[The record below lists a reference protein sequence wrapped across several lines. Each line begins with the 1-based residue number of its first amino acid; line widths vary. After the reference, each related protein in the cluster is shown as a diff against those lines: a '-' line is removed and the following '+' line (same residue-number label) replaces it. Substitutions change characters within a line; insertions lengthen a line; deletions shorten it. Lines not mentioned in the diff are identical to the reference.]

1 MVIDSSALVAI
12 LFDEPERR
20 TLVDKIAADPV
31 RLLSAVSLVELS
43 VVVESRAGDAGGRDL
58 DLFLHRAGVEIV
70 AFTPE
75 QAAIARAAFRRFGR
89 GRHRAALNFGDCCA
103 YALAIHAGEPLLFKG
118 DDFAATDV
126 AAC

>member
-20 TLVDKIAADPV
+20 ALVGKIAADPV

-43 VVVESRAGDAGGRDL
+43 MVVESRAGDAGGRDL